1 MARRS
6 STRTVETIRALIP
19 SVLKGTKER
28 QRAIGAIRR
37 RWTGLVGRRLAMHSR
52 PVTLWRGR
60 LVVHVDQPGDSFE
73 LSYQRERLLER
84 LRSLVKEPVEEL
96 VIRSGDLPC
105 T

>member
-1 MARRS
+1 MARRF
-6 STRTVETIRALIP
+6 STRTVEPIRAVIP
-19 SVLKGTKER
+19 SVLKRSKER
-28 QRAIGAIRR
+28 RRAIGAVQR
-37 RWTGLVGRRLAMHSR
+37 RWAGLVGKCLAMHSR

-84 LRSLVKEPVEEL
+84 MRSLVKEPVEEL